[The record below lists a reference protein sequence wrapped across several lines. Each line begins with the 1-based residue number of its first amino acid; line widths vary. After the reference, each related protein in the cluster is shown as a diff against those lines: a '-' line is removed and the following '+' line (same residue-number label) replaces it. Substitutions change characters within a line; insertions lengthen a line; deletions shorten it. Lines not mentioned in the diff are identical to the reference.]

1 MDVRVNRSRTFTNI
15 THVTQHCG
23 NRCTDPKNRFF
34 GNFSCYSFLQL
45 EDVKIQFQNFI
56 LIYKVGLWTFSWGVE
71 VTYLGQNRVFNR
83 IRYWLFCNY
92 KTEGFCRFLTG
103 IISLQMTRSERF
115 RWLMCHLLLQILKSI
130 LLNCTSKFWKFLVTR
145 DL

>member
-1 MDVRVNRSRTFTNI
+1 MDVPVNRSRTFTNI

-83 IRYWLFCNY
+83 IRYWLFRNY
-92 KTEGFCRFLTG
+92 KTEGFAGF
-103 IISLQMTRSERF
+103 
-115 RWLMCHLLLQILKSI
+115 WLGLYHFKWWDRRGSGDWC
-130 LLNCTSKFWKFLVTR
+130 VTFCYKEV
-145 DL
+145 LIAQNLICALAA